1 MKKQFLE
8 LLDKDVEFRYT
19 VAGYLGLSEI
29 LRRLDSVEESIKRL
43 WEEVRALRED
53 QRRLWESA
61 NKLWEEVRA
70 LREGQNKLWE
80 NVNRLWDN
88 TNRLWEEV
96 RSLREGQNKLWEE
109 VKALREGQAEMWR
122 EIAKLREDMKAG
134 FESVHRL
141 VTALGARW
149 GLMSEEAFRE
159 GMRAVLE
166 KEFGVK
172 VEKWVTK
179 DEEGLVF
186 DRLAIVDVV
195 IRDEKVTLIEVR
207 SHIGLSDVSAFV
219 RKAKLYE
226 MKTGKKAHRLL
237 IVTPFIDPRALEVAK
252 ELGIEVYTKT

>member
-1 MKKQFLE
+1 LKRQFLE

-29 LRRLDSVEESIKRL
+29 LKRLDSVEESIKRL
-43 WEEVRALRED
+43 WEEVRALREG
-53 QRRLWESA
+53 QNKLWEDTRR
-61 NKLWEEVRA
+61 LWEEVRA
-70 LREGQNKLWE
+70 LREGQA
-80 NVNRLWDN
+80 
-88 TNRLWEEV
+88 EV
-96 RSLREGQNKLWEE
+96 
-109 VKALREGQAEMWR
+109 WR
-122 EIAKLREDMKAG
+122 EMARLREDMRAG

-166 KEFGVK
+166 KEFGAK
-172 VEKWVTK
+172 VEKWVAR
-179 DEEGLVF
+179 DNEGLVF
-186 DRLAIVDVV
+186 DRPVIVDVDV
-195 IRDEKVTLIEVR
+195 VVRDEKVTLIEVR
-207 SHIGLSDVSAFV
+207 SHVGLSDVSAFA

-226 MKTGKKAHRLL
+226 MRTGKKVHRLL

>member
-1 MKKQFLE
+1 LKRQFLE

-29 LRRLDSVEESIKRL
+29 LKRLDSVEESIKRL
-43 WEEVRALRED
+43 WEEVRALREG
-53 QRRLWESA
+53 QNKLWEDTRR
-61 NKLWEEVRA
+61 LWEEVRA
-70 LREGQNKLWE
+70 LREGQA
-80 NVNRLWDN
+80 
-88 TNRLWEEV
+88 EV
-96 RSLREGQNKLWEE
+96 
-109 VKALREGQAEMWR
+109 WR
-122 EIAKLREDMKAG
+122 EMARLREDMRAG

-166 KEFGVK
+166 KEFGAK
-172 VEKWVTK
+172 VEKWVAR
-179 DEEGLVF
+179 DDEGLVF
-186 DRLAIVDVV
+186 DRPVIVDVDV
-195 IRDEKVTLIEVR
+195 VVRDEKVTLIEVR
-207 SHIGLSDVSAFV
+207 SHVGLSDVSAFA

-226 MKTGKKAHRLL
+226 MRTGKKVHRLL